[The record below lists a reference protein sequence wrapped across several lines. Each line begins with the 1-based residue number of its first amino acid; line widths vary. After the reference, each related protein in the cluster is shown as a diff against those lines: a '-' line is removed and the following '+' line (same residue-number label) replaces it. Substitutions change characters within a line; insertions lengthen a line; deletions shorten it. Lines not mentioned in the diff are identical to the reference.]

1 MQPHISMFSFYMG
14 FIVNILSV
22 AFTST
27 LQAAHT
33 YSNSSALYF
42 EGFTGLCQHVTDT
55 SDPSSLIKTALLNQ

>member
-1 MQPHISMFSFYMG
+1 MG

-22 AFTST
+22 AFTNT

-42 EGFTGLCQHVTDT
+42 EGFVDCVSMLQTL
-55 SDPSSLIKTALLNQ
+55 LIHRL